1 VSLVAVAAAKD
12 SRGVTTTA
20 MALAAVWPRPRP
32 LLLAECDPSGG
43 SLAARY
49 GMPTP
54 PGLITL
60 ASAGRRQLLPDDIAA
75 HAQVLPSGDLNVLL
89 GAVRAEEAHA
99 LGHLWARLA
108 AALAQFDGDV
118 IADCGRLDPD
128 PPVEPILRHA
138 DLVLLV
144 CEPTREGVLHLQ
156 GRLQALG
163 QRGLT
168 PAVILLG
175 EEPYSAQE
183 VQQALGQPAGS
194 AEVLGVIARD
204 AAAAALLAGR
214 AGASRKL
221 ARSLLIRSAREVAGE
236 LDRRLPPAPPST
248 GDVASSAAA
257 PAVWAEEVES
267 R

>member
-1 VSLVAVAAAKD
+1 VSLVAVAAGKD

-20 MALAAVWPRPRP
+20 VALAAVWPRPRP

-49 GMPTP
+49 GMPSA

-60 ASAGRRQLLPDDIAA
+60 ASAGRRQLLSADIAA
-75 HAQVLPSGDLNVLL
+75 HAQVLPSGDLNVLV
-89 GAVRAEEAHA
+89 GAARAEEAHA
-99 LGHLWARLA
+99 LGHLWSGLA
-108 AALAQFDGDV
+108 AALAEFDGDV

-138 DLVLLV
+138 DVVLLV

-168 PAVILLG
+168 PVVILLG
-175 EEPYSAQE
+175 EEPYSARE
-183 VQQALGQPAGS
+183 VQQALDQPAGS

-204 AAAAALLAGR
+204 AEAAGLLAGR
-214 AGASRKL
+214 PGSTRKL
-221 ARSLLIRSAREVAGE
+221 TRSLLIRSARGVASE
-236 LDRRLPPAPPST
+236 LERRLASVEPWAR
-248 GDVASSAAA
+248 DVASPAAE
-257 PAVWAEEVES
+257 PAVWAAEVEPQ
-267 R
+267 